1 MSRKN
6 LITLVVYI
14 VFTVAISL
22 WLGQRAYDWLPPA
35 AAQEAQPVGDLFSFL
50 VSLGSMVFFGVTGV
64 VLYSIIFYRF
74 TPRNPQGAPIRGNAR
89 LEIFWTLVPLILVTW
104 IAGYNYVIYQRMNVL
119 GPLPIVEVP
128 ELLEQKA
135 VAQRALGIA
144 ADTPP
149 ELAMAEASNI
159 NPERIGVEVKQWL
172 WTFTYPN
179 AGVISHELHL
189 PLDRRVTLNMTS
201 LDVLHGFYVP
211 NFRIKQ
217 DIVPNR
223 EIEFSFT
230 PNRVG
235 EYKLHDS
242 QFSGTYF
249 AVMTAPV
256 VVQSLPDYQA
266 WLESQQSNIPG
277 ELPNPALDEFQQS
290 PGTSLKSG
298 WPSVTPAERK

>member
-1 MSRKN
+1 
-6 LITLVVYI
+6 VV
-14 VFTVAISL
+14 FLGVA
-22 WLGQRAYDWLPPA
+22 
-35 AAQEAQPVGDLFSFL
+35 
-50 VSLGSMVFFGVTGV
+50 GV
-64 VLYSIIFYRF
+64 LAYSIIFYRF

-89 LEIFWTLVPLILVTW
+89 LEIFWTVVPLILVTW
-104 IAGYNYVIYQRMNVL
+104 IAWYNYAIYQRMNIL

-128 ELLEQKA
+128 ELLGQKA
-135 VAQRALGIA
+135 IA
-144 ADTPP
+144 SEPS
-149 ELAMAEASNI
+149 ELAMAETSNI

-172 WTFTYPN
+172 WTFTYGN
-179 AGVISHELHL
+179 GGVTSHELHL

-201 LDVLHGFYVP
+201 RDVLHGFYVP

-230 PNRVG
+230 PNRLG

-256 VVQSLPDYQA
+256 VVQSLADYQA
-266 WLESQQSNIPG
+266 WLASQQANPPG
-277 ELPNPALDEFQQS
+277 ELPNPALDEFQQDL
-290 PGTSLKSG
+290 GTSFKSG
-298 WPSVTPAERK
+298 WPTVSPASRQ

>member
-6 LITLVVYI
+6 LLLLAVYI
-14 VFTVAISL
+14 VFTVGASL
-22 WLGQRAYDWLPPA
+22 WLGQRAYQWLPPA

-50 VSLGSMVFFGVTGV
+50 VSLGSVVFLGVAGAMA
-64 VLYSIIFYRF
+64 YSVIFHRF
-74 TPRNPQGAPIRGNAR
+74 SLQNPQGAPIRGNAR
-89 LEIFWTLVPLILVTW
+89 LEIFWTVVPIILVTW
-104 IAGYNYVIYQRMNVL
+104 IAWYSYVIYQRMNVL
-119 GPLPIVEVP
+119 GPLPVVEVP
-128 ELLEQKA
+128 QLLGEKA
-135 VAQRALGIA
+135 IA
-144 ADTPP
+144 ADAPA
-149 ELAMAEASNI
+149 ELAMAQGSNI

-179 AGVISHELHL
+179 GGVTSHELHL

-201 LDVLHGFYVP
+201 KDVLHGFYVP

-230 PNRVG
+230 PNRLG

-256 VVQSLPDYQA
+256 VVQSLSDYQA
-266 WLESQQSNIPG
+266 WLESQKSLTPG
-277 ELPNPALDEFQQS
+277 ELPNPALDEFKQT
-290 PGTSLKSG
+290 PTTPLKSG
-298 WPSVTPAERK
+298 WPTVPPGTRQ

>member
-6 LITLVVYI
+6 LITLVVYV
-14 VFTVAISL
+14 VFTLGLSF
-22 WLGQRAYDWLPPA
+22 WLGQQAYHWLPPA

-50 VSLGSMVFFGVTGV
+50 VTLGSMVFFGVAGV
-64 VLYSIIFYRF
+64 LVYSIIFYRF
-74 TPRNPQGAPIRGNAR
+74 TLKNSQGAPIRGNAR
-89 LEIFWTLVPLILVTW
+89 LEIFWTVVPLILVTW
-104 IAGYNYVIYQRMNVL
+104 IAWYNYTIYQRMNIL
-119 GPLPIVEVP
+119 GPMPIVEVP
-128 ELLEQKA
+128 ELLGQKA
-135 VAQRALGIA
+135 IA
-144 ADTPP
+144 AEPL
-149 ELAMAEASNI
+149 ELLMAQETNI
-159 NPERIGVEVKQWL
+159 NPERIDVDVKQWL
-172 WTFTYPN
+172 WTFNYPN

-189 PLDRRVTLNMTS
+189 PLDRRVTLKMTS
-201 LDVLHGFYVP
+201 QDVLHGFYVP

-223 EIEFSFT
+223 DIEFSFT
-230 PNRVG
+230 PNRLG

-266 WLESQQSNIPG
+266 WLESQQSNTPG
-277 ELPNPALDEFQQS
+277 GLPNPALDEFKQS

>member
-6 LITLVVYI
+6 LILLAVYVAFTLG
-14 VFTVAISL
+14 ISL
-22 WLGQRAYDWLPPA
+22 WLGQRAYQWLPPA

-50 VSLGSMVFFGVTGV
+50 VSLGSMVFLGVAGAMA
-64 VLYSIIFYRF
+64 YSIIFHRF
-74 TPRNPQGAPIRGNAR
+74 SLQNPQGAPIRGNAR
-89 LEIFWTLVPLILVTW
+89 LEIFWTVVPIILVAW
-104 IAGYNYVIYQRMNVL
+104 IAWYSYVIYQRMNVL
-119 GPLPIVEVP
+119 GPLPVVEVP
-128 ELLEQKA
+128 QLPGEKA
-135 VAQRALGIA
+135 IA
-144 ADTPP
+144 AGPP
-149 ELAMAEASNI
+149 AELAMAQGSNI
-159 NPERIGVEVKQWL
+159 NPEKIGVEVKQWL

-179 AGVISHELHL
+179 AGVTSHELHL

-201 LDVLHGFYVP
+201 ADVLHGFYVP

-230 PNRVG
+230 PNRLG

-256 VVQSLPDYQA
+256 VVQSVSDYQA
-266 WLESQQSNIPG
+266 WLESQKSLAQAIAQSGPG
-277 ELPNPALDEFQQS
+277 
-290 PGTSLKSG
+290 
-298 WPSVTPAERK
+298 

>member
-6 LITLVVYI
+6 LILLAVYVAFTLG
-14 VFTVAISL
+14 ISL
-22 WLGQRAYDWLPPA
+22 WLGQRAYQWLPPA

-50 VSLGSMVFFGVTGV
+50 VSLGSVVFLGVAGAMA
-64 VLYSIIFYRF
+64 YSIIFYRF
-74 TPRNPQGAPIRGNAR
+74 SLQNPQGAPIRGNAR
-89 LEIFWTLVPLILVTW
+89 LEIFWTVVPIILVTW
-104 IAGYNYVIYQRMNVL
+104 IAWYSYVIYQRMNVL
-119 GPLPIVEVP
+119 GPLPVVEVP
-128 ELLEQKA
+128 QLLGEKA
-135 VAQRALGIA
+135 IA
-144 ADTPP
+144 AGPP
-149 ELAMAEASNI
+149 AELAMAQGSNI
-159 NPERIGVEVKQWL
+159 NPEKIGVEVKQWL

-179 AGVISHELHL
+179 AGVTSHELHL

-201 LDVLHGFYVP
+201 ADVLHGFYVP

-230 PNRVG
+230 PNRLG

-256 VVQSLPDYQA
+256 VVQSVSDYQA
-266 WLESQQSNIPG
+266 WLESQKSLAPG
-277 ELPNPALDEFQQS
+277 QLPNPALDEFNQT
-290 PGTSLKSG
+290 PGTPLKSG
-298 WPSVTPAERK
+298 WPTVSPATRK